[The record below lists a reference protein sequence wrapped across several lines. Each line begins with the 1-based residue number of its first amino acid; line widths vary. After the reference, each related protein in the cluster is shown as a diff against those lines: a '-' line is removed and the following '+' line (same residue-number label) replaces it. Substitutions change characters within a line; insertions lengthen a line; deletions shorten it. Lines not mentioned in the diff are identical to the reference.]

1 LLFPL
6 ALARVLAFLA
16 YLLALAAASTGRSA
30 IVYAY
35 MSGLLVEVGLLSRFH
50 DSLGDMVG
58 IVLLVQALTLSITAA
73 ALARSYPRKLWIAGW
88 LKG

>member
-1 LLFPL
+1 
-6 ALARVLAFLA
+6 
-16 YLLALAAASTGRSA
+16 
-30 IVYAY
+30 
-35 MSGLLVEVGLLSRFH
+35 
-50 DSLGDMVG
+50 MVG